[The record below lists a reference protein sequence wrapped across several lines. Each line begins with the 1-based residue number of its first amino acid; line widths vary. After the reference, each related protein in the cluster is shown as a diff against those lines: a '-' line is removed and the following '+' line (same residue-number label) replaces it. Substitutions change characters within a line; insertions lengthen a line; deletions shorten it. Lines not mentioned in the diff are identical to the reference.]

1 MLGLNIR
8 EGAPLRASNV
18 HNGLE
23 DVRAAQGLDMFF
35 LEKPKMAKA
44 WATEK
49 RNAFWQGQARGK
61 PRIRNQC
68 SRKGNF
74 PKRNDQAEEGDESM
88 SDEILKW
95 EDVIDYDWWPKSPL
109 ASD

>member
-1 MLGLNIR
+1 MLGLSIR
-8 EGAPLRASNV
+8 ERAPLRASNV

-23 DVRAAQGLDMFF
+23 DVLAAQEVVMFF
-35 LEKPKMAKA
+35 LEKPEMAKA
-44 WATEK
+44 WATEN
-49 RNAFWQGQARGK
+49 RNVFGQGQARGK
-61 PRIRNQC
+61 PRIKNQC

-95 EDVIDYDWWPKSPL
+95 EDVIDYDLWPKPPPD
-109 ASD
+109 SD